1 VWQALIE
8 TQLQALDQFLKQ
20 STWYGRENELVNLF
34 AHEFLP
40 RAVSDSCPLKSLTQ
54 IGIEVAVRQVTGS
67 CKRFVRKDLVLWP
80 FPQMTAWP
88 DGSPPA
94 AIIEWKRGTT
104 AGHPRDIKWL
114 ALYTGQYPQTV
125 GVAVCVALD
134 GKRQVNWTVIREGRP
149 GRRW

>member
-1 VWQALIE
+1 MWQALIE

-67 CKRFVRKDLVLWP
+67 CKRFVRCQATITCVLGDNYHL
-80 FPQMTAWP
+80 T
-88 DGSPPA
+88 
-94 AIIEWKRGTT
+94 
-104 AGHPRDIKWL
+104 
-114 ALYTGQYPQTV
+114 
-125 GVAVCVALD
+125 
-134 GKRQVNWTVIREGRP
+134 
-149 GRRW
+149 